1 MAQVNASLTKCHC
14 TANHF
19 DTSLMSTRASFSC
32 TKLLFVNECLTVSFA
47 RALCCQLFTN
57 MSKSADQKLQ
67 IDSET
72 FERCRAYLQSVQ
84 NVPLKSVRDKICEC
98 ERQLAILY
106 AQVDAL
112 TKASAAIA
120 ALRAETKKRNEKDRW
135 SDSEDEESGVA
146 LLSHNSPN
154 LDIYVE
160 RAMNRIRSLALTVQN
175 ARELAATME
184 QALPETKLS
193 PRISSAALR
202 AQSDF
207 LRKSPSR
214 RRLNRSDHL
223 TLSPQRTVS
232 AESGEKDTG
241 EEGERD
247 LRASGGRLSGRLFKS
262 KSYAALWRSP
272 FRSVSSEAKK

>member
-1 MAQVNASLTKCHC
+1 
-14 TANHF
+14 
-19 DTSLMSTRASFSC
+19 
-32 TKLLFVNECLTVSFA
+32 
-47 RALCCQLFTN
+47 